1 MYNLCFLISLKKEK
15 DCSNVNQTVKPS
27 VTDLL
32 LQIYFFMEFF
42 QLKNI
47 KSTADLP
54 VSYRFS
60 ADPDLAMLA
69 FCSSRV
75 SKALL

>member
-15 DCSNVNQTVKPS
+15 DSSNVNQTVKPS

-42 QLKNI
+42 
-47 KSTADLP
+47 
-54 VSYRFS
+54 
-60 ADPDLAMLA
+60 
-69 FCSSRV
+69 
-75 SKALL
+75 

>member
-1 MYNLCFLISLKKEK
+1 MPYFLDLLISLKKEK

-42 QLKNI
+42 
-47 KSTADLP
+47 
-54 VSYRFS
+54 
-60 ADPDLAMLA
+60 
-69 FCSSRV
+69 
-75 SKALL
+75 